1 MTLAQCC
8 RGRRVMPVPFSAVIV
23 PVERIDSRADVPRP
37 LPRRSV
43 RFAMEVGS

>member
-1 MTLAQCC
+1 MTLAHC
-8 RGRRVMPVPFSAVIV
+8 RRERRVTPVPFSAAIV
-23 PVERIDSRADVPRP
+23 PVERIDSRADAPRP